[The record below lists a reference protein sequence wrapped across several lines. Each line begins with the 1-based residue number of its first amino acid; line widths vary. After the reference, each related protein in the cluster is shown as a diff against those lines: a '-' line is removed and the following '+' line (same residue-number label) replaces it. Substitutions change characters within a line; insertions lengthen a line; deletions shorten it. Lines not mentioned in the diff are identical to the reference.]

1 MYENIFSTVEQCGYF
16 LISGIIFG
24 ICYEFFRNLRIMF
37 HHNAAAV
44 FIEDLLFFSLCGFIS
59 FIISLMVGIGYFRIY
74 YIVFELLG
82 ACIYFLTLG
91 RLVNRLSKK
100 LIRPIKRFFY
110 AIYKKVKPK
119 IIYLFV
125 AFKHIINPLFVKIAD
140 FFHKALFNSKK
151 DLPKPNDIV
160 YNNRNTHSGE
170 GEGNGVIKA
179 QIRKKA

>member
-110 AIYKKVKPK
+110 AIYKKLSPNVEKA
-119 IIYLFV
+119 FV
-125 AFKHIINPLFVKIAD
+125 AFAKIIKMFFVKIAEIVP
-140 FFHKALFNSKK
+140 KPKLIRKN
-151 DLPKPNDIV
+151 DLPKSAEMV
-160 YNNRNTHSGE
+160 YNVKTPQNEGGSG
-170 GEGNGVIKA
+170 NAVKA
-179 QIRKKA
+179 KIRR